1 MACRGPVPPCRPGG
15 GGTALGQRD
24 PVGLSGRGK
33 GYRHLL
39 PAVPGPEG
47 TAYQAAGEAVH
58 PAARPVLHAGHD
70 PLSENWK
77 RGETEMDVSGEV
89 ADLMVKESIQITE
102 ESVKLLAAGAKNLTA
117 FLLALAQDNKKL
129 SGKTNMARL
138 LREGKELKVF
148 SIRESDL
155 ADFKAFAKKNVLY
168 SVVKDKGAGNG
179 MVNLITNVD
188 YVSQVNHFM
197 ESRGYAAPARAQEE
211 KPEKKDE
218 PRARPDSSSP
228 QRGSGSTPSQNRT
241 RTAPRTIPVLKW
253 RPRAIRPAPAPSPP
267 PAPTPTCPMPTP
279 P

>member
-1 MACRGPVPPCRPGG
+1 
-15 GGTALGQRD
+15 
-24 PVGLSGRGK
+24 
-33 GYRHLL
+33 
-39 PAVPGPEG
+39 
-47 TAYQAAGEAVH
+47 
-58 PAARPVLHAGHD
+58 
-70 PLSENWK
+70 
-77 RGETEMDVSGEV
+77 MDVSGEV

-155 ADFKAFAKKNVLY
+155 ADFKSFAKKNVLY

-197 ESRGYAAPARAQEE
+197 ESRGYAAPARAQEDGT
-211 KPEKKDE
+211 PKKDV
-218 PRARPDSSSP
+218 PRARQGNSSP
-228 QRGSGSTPSQNRT
+228 QRGNGSTPSQNRRRTMPTAAAGTT
-241 RTAPRTIPVLKW
+241 RT
-253 RPRAIRPAPAPSPP
+253 
-267 PAPTPTCPMPTP
+267 TPTSDKPSVKGRLAAMKAATEGMKKAGQTPRRTQGTP
-279 P
+279 PKTR

>member
-1 MACRGPVPPCRPGG
+1 
-15 GGTALGQRD
+15 
-24 PVGLSGRGK
+24 
-33 GYRHLL
+33 
-39 PAVPGPEG
+39 
-47 TAYQAAGEAVH
+47 
-58 PAARPVLHAGHD
+58 
-70 PLSENWK
+70 
-77 RGETEMDVSGEV
+77 MDVSGEV

-155 ADFKAFAKKNVLY
+155 ADFKSFAKKNVLY

-197 ESRGYAAPARAQEE
+197 ESRGYAAPARAQEDDT
-211 KPEKKDE
+211 PKKDA
-218 PRARPDSSSP
+218 PRARQDSSSP
-228 QRGSGSTPSQNRT
+228 QRGNGPTLSQNRRRTMPTAAAGTT
-241 RTAPRTIPVLKW
+241 RT
-253 RPRAIRPAPAPSPP
+253 
-267 PAPTPTCPMPTP
+267 TPTSDKPSVKGRLASMKAATEGMKKAGQTPRRTQGTP
-279 P
+279 PKTR

>member
-1 MACRGPVPPCRPGG
+1 
-15 GGTALGQRD
+15 
-24 PVGLSGRGK
+24 
-33 GYRHLL
+33 
-39 PAVPGPEG
+39 
-47 TAYQAAGEAVH
+47 
-58 PAARPVLHAGHD
+58 
-70 PLSENWK
+70 
-77 RGETEMDVSGEV
+77 MDVSGEV

-179 MVNLITNVD
+179 IVNLITNVD

-197 ESRGYAAPARAQEE
+197 ESRGYAAPARTQEGDT
-211 KPEKKDE
+211 PKKDA
-218 PRARPDSSSP
+218 PRAQPDNSSP
-228 QRGSGSTPSQNRT
+228 QRGSGSTPSQSERRTT
-241 RTAPRTIPVLKW
+241 RTTDTPAKVGDIPTVKGRLAALRAASEGMKEPGKAPQRQAPK
-253 RPRAIRPAPAPSPP
+253 RPPQTR
-267 PAPTPTCPMPTP
+267 
-279 P
+279 